1 MSQML
6 LAIFKSFKNTF
17 ETTYVLLISIKNLK
31 NQRKTIILTFQL
43 ILGYSGKNRFHVKV
57 YFLKFRHSYRYN
69 KIIPEI
75 LKLQSIHKMTNDS
88 VEVILRDKY
97 SVLSIDHK
105 MKTIITS
112 KTLLD

>member
-1 MSQML
+1 
-6 LAIFKSFKNTF
+6 
-17 ETTYVLLISIKNLK
+17 
-31 NQRKTIILTFQL
+31 
-43 ILGYSGKNRFHVKV
+43 
-57 YFLKFRHSYRYN
+57 
-69 KIIPEI
+69 
-75 LKLQSIHKMTNDS
+75 MTNDS